1 MLISVNTA
9 EMYFQ
14 ETRQKLDVNIAS
26 HIASDNNFFSGDSMN
41 LEVLKEVFHNVM
53 VINPSIEVYLLDTT
67 GTILSYYAPSQSVL
81 LKSVPLNSIRKFIAS
96 KEENFLMGVDPKNPE
111 TRKAF
116 SAAKV
121 FDHGKFKGY
130 IYVILGGQEYENASQ
145 LFYGSYIMRL
155 GIRSMIIALVA
166 ATIIGFL
173 AIGFIIRNI
182 RKIVGV
188 IREFQDGN
196 LQARIKLKSKG
207 ELQEFA
213 DSFNSMADTI
223 VSNIDGIKMM
233 DKQRRELV
241 ANVSHDLRTPL
252 SIIHGYIETVLIRE
266 DKLSPAERKQYLETI
281 LKSTDRLLNLV
292 EELFELSKLEAKEK
306 VPSEEVFSLA
316 ELLQDVH
323 QKNLITAQKKNI
335 KFELTMPGTFPFIK
349 ADIGMIEKVFQ
360 NLIDN
365 ALKFTPSPGQIY
377 LFLKMKD
384 KNNLIV
390 EMSDNG
396 PGLSEEEIK
405 HLFDRFYQ
413 VKRISSEKSGGS
425 ELGLT
430 IVKKIMDLHGFDI
443 KVKSELNKGTS
454 FILTFPV
461 SENNFAAG

>member
-1 MLISVNTA
+1 MKNFFNSLFWKISAVFLLILILISVVYMLISVNTA

-26 HIASDNNFFSGDSMN
+26 HIASDNNFFSEDSMN

-81 LKSVPLNSIRKFIAS
+81 LKSVPLNSIRSFIAS

-121 FDHGKFKGY
+121 YDHGKFKGY

-196 LQARIKLKSKG
+196 LLARIKLKSKG

-316 ELLQDVH
+316 ELLQDIH

-335 KFELTMPGTFPFIK
+335 KFELTMPGAFPFIK

-365 ALKFTPSPGQIY
+365 ALKYTPSPGKIN
-377 LFLKMKD
+377 LILKMKD

-390 EMSDNG
+390 EMSDSG
-396 PGLSEEEIK
+396 SGLS
-405 HLFDRFYQ
+405 
-413 VKRISSEKSGGS
+413 
-425 ELGLT
+425 
-430 IVKKIMDLHGFDI
+430 
-443 KVKSELNKGTS
+443 
-454 FILTFPV
+454 
-461 SENNFAAG
+461 

>member
-1 MLISVNTA
+1 MLILPRISRRIIISFP
-9 EMYFQ
+9 E
-14 ETRQKLDVNIAS
+14 
-26 HIASDNNFFSGDSMN
+26 DSMN
-41 LEVLKEVFHNVM
+41 LEVLKKVFHNVM

-196 LQARIKLKSKG
+196 LQARIKLNSKG

-223 VSNIDGIKMM
+223 VSNIDEIKMM

-316 ELLQDVH
+316 ELLQDIH

-360 NLIDN
+360 NLI
-365 ALKFTPSPGQIY
+365 AI
-377 LFLKMKD
+377 
-384 KNNLIV
+384 
-390 EMSDNG
+390 
-396 PGLSEEEIK
+396 
-405 HLFDRFYQ
+405 RF
-413 VKRISSEKSGGS
+413 
-425 ELGLT
+425 
-430 IVKKIMDLHGFDI
+430 
-443 KVKSELNKGTS
+443 
-454 FILTFPV
+454 
-461 SENNFAAG
+461 